1 MPGYYHMKD
10 AEHPFMCDIVDGNGE
25 YYTEEEMLKAFP
37 DTETLADK
45 EARAIKKEQQ
55 LKQAI

>member
-1 MPGYYHMKD
+1 
-10 AEHPFMCDIVDGNGE
+10 
-25 YYTEEEMLKAFP
+25 MLKAFP

-55 LKQAI
+55 IKQAI